1 MIRIKLI
8 MPRKSTEL
16 EIKKNYWIAKVLM
29 SQVSRELT
37 AGKKLFPFLLRNSLE
52 ITTHFLM

>member
-1 MIRIKLI
+1 
-8 MPRKSTEL
+8 MPRKLTEL